1 MVMDEIFGFFRN
13 YSIWI
18 CVFIIV
24 ILLIIIVIQY
34 CNLKQY
40 NKERQSLGNNIP
52 REKFN
57 SLFRKKDQTEQEKN
71 DILIK
76 YNSLRSDYESICL
89 CTDNYKQEI
98 NKLKAENA
106 RLNRTID
113 ELNEI
118 IGRPQASPV
127 SHKSSMQAFSA
138 MSDFDE
144 NSKEPQI
151 LSKDVKMFASFPRL
165 AENRQYFSELTD
177 REEGAYFEL
186 MVSKETGKATFK
198 PINFLQIR
206 NYDSAMSVIQTEGA
220 KPNVATNILSVKPGT
235 AHIEDDVWIIDSLV
249 KIQLV

>member
-1 MVMDEIFGFFRN
+1 MLP
-13 YSIWI
+13 SSSWPTSKTLT
-18 CVFIIV
+18 
-24 ILLIIIVIQY
+24 ILVSDKLAIAVA
-34 CNLKQY
+34 
-40 NKERQSLGNNIP
+40 SL
-52 REKFN
+52 
-57 SLFRKKDQTEQEKN
+57 
-71 DILIK
+71 
-76 YNSLRSDYESICL
+76 
-89 CTDNYKQEI
+89 
-98 NKLKAENA
+98 
-106 RLNRTID
+106 LN
-113 ELNEI
+113 
-118 IGRPQASPV
+118 
-127 SHKSSMQAFSA
+127 FSA

-151 LSKDVKMFASFPRL
+151 FSKDVKMFASFPRL